1 MEKQEIRKALVE
13 AEFARK
19 KLLQPYFLDLGLT
32 LGQGQPRILRTL
44 KQKGAMTQRELA
56 DLCKMDVTNMSRT
69 LDRLE
74 ENGLIQRTRPK
85 NSRRANLVELTDQ
98 GHEKAGKVV
107 ECFERLDE
115 RICQDFTEEELC
127 QLLGYLQ
134 RIIKNLQAESG
145 ISY

>member
-1 MEKQEIRKALVE
+1 MEKKEIRKALMD

-19 KLLQPYFLDLGLT
+19 QLLKPYFLDLGLT

-44 KQKGAMTQRELA
+44 KTNGSMTQRELA
-56 DLCKMDVTNMSRT
+56 DLCRMDVTNMSRT

-74 ENGLIQRTRPK
+74 ENGLIQRSRPQ
-85 NSRRANLVELTDQ
+85 NCRRSNLIELTEL

-107 ECFERLDE
+107 DYFQRLDE
-115 RICQDFTEEELC
+115 KLCRGFTEEEME

-134 RIIKNLQAESG
+134 RIIQNLDGEDL
-145 ISY
+145 